1 MFDKGDYVVYGGD
14 GAFRVEEI
22 GPLDI
27 SGIPATQM
35 FYTLKPISGRDSTVF
50 SPIENEGSTI
60 RPVMSKEDA
69 KKLIDS
75 IEEIELLE
83 IPDDKKREIVFKESL
98 RKYDNF
104 ELIRIMKTLI
114 RRRDEKLAAGKKVT
128 ALDEKYYHIAEER
141 LYGEL
146 TVALNMERGDVVKVV
161 GDRIEGR

>member
-14 GAFRVEEI
+14 GVFRVEEI

>member
-14 GAFRVEEI
+14 GVFRVEEI

-114 RRRDEKLAAGKKVT
+114 RRRNEKLAAGKKVT

-141 LYGEL
+141 LCGEL

>member
-14 GAFRVEEI
+14 GVFRVEEI

-141 LYGEL
+141 LCGEL